1 MEKQLYLQKILLFHS
16 QAHSYKNYDEALTTI
31 NAINPIRVLSILS
44 DVFPTFDAEM
54 KSDDAVALLLKESFD
69 NVLWVRQLSTFER
82 ERYIQ
87 SITTGQKSI
96 MLA

>member
-1 MEKQLYLQKILLFHS
+1 MRICFHS